1 MLVYFMDILY
11 ILRQYGICI
20 YFKAIWHILWSFGIF
35 PPFLVCFTMKNQA
48 KLVYT
53 KALLNQ
59 IAFPVNQTIVYS
71 CRYDS
76 LDLLLSTIL
85 EK

>member
-1 MLVYFMDILY
+1 
-11 ILRQYGICI
+11 
-20 YFKAIWHILWSFGIF
+20 
-35 PPFLVCFTMKNQA
+35 MKNQA

-85 EK
+85 EKWISEKHFFVETDIQKMHYMYIYSVYLKT